1 MANKQSNPSLGDE
14 ATPIV
19 DGVATLSVASPK
31 AAVGNQNSSAK
42 STDSALLS
50 AQETKD
56 PDSTSFIQPPPSRP
70 LWNTPEG
77 RIAGYKRAI
86 EKNHSPDNRPNLEAL
101 IRYYEDGGKVPEG
114 DEEVW
119 AIDGQVSF
127 GIRKY
132 TRFDQMPEGFLSAH
146 KYCDV
151 SSFCLCRYLSRGSL
165 VSFSFVLL
173 LTPRFS

>member
-1 MANKQSNPSLGDE
+1 MANEENNPSLGDE

-19 DGVATLSVASPK
+19 DGGATLSVTSSK
-31 AAVGNQNSSAK
+31 AAVSNQDSSDK
-42 STDSALLS
+42 SAESALSS

-56 PDSTSFIQPPPSRP
+56 PDSTSLIQPPPSRP

-77 RIAGYKRAI
+77 RIAGYKRKI
-86 EKNHSPDNRPNLEAL
+86 QKNHDPADRPNLEAL

-132 TRFDQMPEGFLSAH
+132 TSFDQMPEGFLSAQKH
-146 KYCDV
+146 CDV
-151 SSFCLCRYLSRGSL
+151 SRFCLC
-165 VSFSFVLL
+165 
-173 LTPRFS
+173 

>member
-1 MANKQSNPSLGDE
+1 MPYQSSVLHLNMANKEDNPSLGKE

-19 DGVATLSVASPK
+19 DGVATSSVTFSK
-31 AAVGNQNSSAK
+31 AAVNNEDSSNK
-42 STDSALLS
+42 SAESTLSS

-56 PDSTSFIQPPPSRP
+56 PDLTSLIQPPPSRP

-77 RIAGYKRAI
+77 RIAGYKRKI
-86 EKNHSPDNRPNLEAL
+86 QKNYDPADHPNLEAL

-114 DEEVW
+114 HEEVW

-132 TRFDQMPEGFLSAH
+132 KSFDQMPEGFVSAQKH
-146 KYCDV
+146 CDV
-151 SSFCLCRYLSRGSL
+151 SRFCLC
-165 VSFSFVLL
+165 
-173 LTPRFS
+173 